1 MVENS
6 WKATGRMYEYFDGE
20 RGTGLGAD
28 SQTAW
33 TAVVAN
39 LIAEA
44 YPASWSAGER
54 SEG

>member
-1 MVENS
+1 MVHDS
-6 WKATGRMYEYFDGE
+6 WQATGRMYEHVDAE

-28 SQTAW
+28 AQTGW

-44 YPASWSAGER
+44 YPAQ
-54 SEG
+54 